1 MFQSTAARN
10 FHTDDGN
17 TFNIVSSDNFCK
29 FFTIVNSIEFWTSYQ
44 SDSASDNETTSTPAA
59 ITSQLSQWP
68 VQIKLAPVTAPYFNG
83 AKLLIAAD
91 CTAYAYA
98 NFHLDFIK
106 GKIR

>member
-44 SDSASDNETTSTPAA
+44 SDFSFD
-59 ITSQLSQWP
+59 
-68 VQIKLAPVTAPYFNG
+68 
-83 AKLLIAAD
+83 
-91 CTAYAYA
+91 
-98 NFHLDFIK
+98 
-106 GKIR
+106 KILMEVSISICGTVSSN